1 MKPRSECRVCG
12 GRLEV
17 IKDFGKL
24 PMMGVFPLDGESA
37 PKYPMA
43 LGACTKCHLLQLMHT
58 VDPALTFTE
67 GFGYRSATNE
77 SMVAHLRRVAKELEG
92 LAGEGP
98 YLDIACND
106 NTFLR
111 NFLGKGRLLVGID
124 PVAEEVEGIETVK
137 GFFSREAWGDRPKA
151 KLITAMAVLYDLDDP
166 VKFMRDIAEVLDDEG
181 YLYVEVGSGTG
192 LLRGTYDVMCHEHLT
207 FFGLHH
213 LEMLGAMAGLHM
225 VKVAENAVNG
235 GSFGVTF
242 RKSPGGTGV
251 ERALERDRPQWE
263 WLNLVGLYARI
274 ERWKAELKNVV
285 GSLKGPVYA
294 LAAST
299 KGNFTLHVGGIA
311 LYVGAA
317 VDRGLHKVGRQI
329 PGTRIPIIGEEEF
342 LGRDPK
348 EAVALAWHF
357 LPSFVGRYP
366 KLFREGKVVLPL
378 PQPRLYSPTLL

>member
-1 MKPRSECRVCG
+1 
-12 GRLEV
+12 
-17 IKDFGKL
+17 
-24 PMMGVFPLDGESA
+24 MMGVFPFDGKSA
-37 PKYPMA
+37 PRYPMA

-77 SMVAHLRRVAKELEG
+77 SMVAHLRDVAKGLEA

-106 NTFLR
+106 NTFLK
-111 NFLGKGRLLVGID
+111 NFVGRGRLLVGID
-124 PVAEEVEGIETVK
+124 PVAEEAEGVEIVR

-151 KLITAMAVLYDLDDP
+151 KLVTAMAVLYDLDDP
-166 VKFMRDIAEVLDDEG
+166 VRFMQDIASVLDDDG
-181 YLYVEVGSGTG
+181 YLYIEVGSGTG

-225 VKVAENAVNG
+225 VRAVENSVNG

-242 RKSPGGTGV
+242 RKRPGSMEV
-251 ERALERDRPQWE
+251 SHAVERDRAHWD
-263 WLNLVGLYARI
+263 WLNLISLYARI
-274 ERWKAELKNVV
+274 ERWKTELKNVV

-299 KGNFTLHVGGIA
+299 KGNFTMHVGGIA
-311 LYVGAA
+311 PYVGAA
-317 VDRGLHKVGRQI
+317 VDRGAHKVGRQI
-329 PGTRIPIIGEEEF
+329 PGTDIPIIGEEDF

-357 LPSFVGRYP
+357 LPSFVERYP
-366 KLFREGKVVLPL
+366 KLFREGRVVLPL
-378 PQPRLYSPTLL
+378 PQPRLYRPTLL